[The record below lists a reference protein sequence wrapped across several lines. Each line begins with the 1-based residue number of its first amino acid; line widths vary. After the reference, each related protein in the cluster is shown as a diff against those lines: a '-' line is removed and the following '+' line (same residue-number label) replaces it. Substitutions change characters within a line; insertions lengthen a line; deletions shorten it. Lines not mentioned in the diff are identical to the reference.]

1 MDDSGTFAVSHSLII
16 YSIGENLQL
25 MKTYLL
31 SFLLISIM
39 WSAELAAQCPPPGF
53 PPVGDTCPQAPILCT
68 DLDGYCDTLGTN
80 NIVQAF
86 PGCPSNVLNNDE
98 WFGFVAGTTTI
109 ALLITPSA
117 CQGTYGQYGVQAAI
131 LEGSCSGS
139 AIATQCGC
147 TTNAF
152 TLQASNFIVGQT
164 YYVVFDGC
172 AGDICAFTVNVTQGS
187 TIPSPPPTPAFISGP
202 TQVCPG
208 SVAQYTVPNP
218 GSATF
223 DWTLN
228 GVPASV
234 GSIISP
240 NPAGDITVAWNS
252 VGTATICVTASNGCF
267 SNPVPACITVTSQNI
282 PQTDEYYDLCIGD
295 CLTCAGQTLCAPGDY
310 PVALI
315 NYLGCDS
322 VVVCHITGIPFIQTD
337 NGQVTMCGPANYD
350 VCGTNY
356 ASSGIYTTTC
366 TNWQGCDSTVL
377 VDLAI
382 FVPEA
387 NISPPGTLDCSP
399 GSTVTLSGVNSTF
412 ALVPNGNT
420 LFLWTGP
427 GIVGPNND
435 ILCDVNQPGQ
445 YCLTV
450 THTRDNVSCSDTQC
464 VTVTQ
469 DNAVPQ
475 IPQLTGDFGPCE
487 GDSTTY
493 DATPVGLPSPS
504 GYTWYTPNGET
515 IIPVDSNTVQVV
527 WADTTGGQLC
537 VTADNGCGSSDSA
550 CVQIVVTPGPEQ
562 PVLVGPDSVCTNS
575 PETYV
580 ITNPS
585 PGVTYNWTVPAG
597 ASFSGSGDTVIVN
610 FSGAT
615 PGLGQVCATV
625 QNLCGSLQQCIDVVI
640 SAPPILPTLSGP
652 DTVCTSGTYNFDVT
666 NPETGVTYNWTAPNG
681 ATINGSGPNVTIE
694 FLGASTG
701 QVCVS
706 ATNSC
711 GTSNQACQTVVVIP
725 APSGTISG
733 TGEFCVGSGD
743 SVSLTITLTGTGPWN
758 VEYAL
763 DGGTAVP
770 LVINSSP
777 FTLVVYQAGT
787 YTLVSVIT
795 ASSSCPGAVL
805 GSGVVTENPLP
816 EATLSGSGS
825 LCQGSGQT
833 VPLTIDLTGAAPW
846 TVDWTVNGIAQA
858 ALNIAAT
865 PYTLNIGQAQSG
877 NIALS
882 GVVDNNSCIGTVSGN
897 STVVVN
903 TAPTVSN
910 IQTTCDPTNTSYVL
924 TFNIFGGDSTSYTV
938 TPQTGTLSGNM
949 FTSDPI
955 ASGAGYLYVV
965 SDANDCNPLT
975 MADTVLCNCT
985 TSVGSMDGTP
995 VNNCGDGPITV
1006 NYDAT
1011 NQFFDGNDTL
1021 SFVFH
1026 SGSGVSI
1033 VPPILSTTS
1042 TPTVSFDP
1050 ATMTYGTTYY
1060 LSAVVGDNNGSGFVD
1075 LNDPCLDVA
1084 QGTPITFF
1092 EIPTATLSGAPA
1104 VCVGDPANLTV
1115 DFTGE
1120 SPWSIS
1126 YDDGSGNIQ
1135 TVNGITSNP
1144 YTLTVNTNVTT
1155 TYCLTDMGDV
1165 NCVGITNGCATATIF
1180 TGVQY
1185 DSLEVICNPTSTAYT
1200 VSFIISG
1207 GDPATYVV
1215 TGVTGAIAG
1224 GPPYVFTSDPIPTGS
1239 GYNIT
1244 IDDVNSCDPQNVS
1257 QTQVICNCISDAGTM
1272 SATLIE
1278 ECGDGPV
1285 NVGDA
1290 VGTALDPDDFLFYYL
1305 HTNNGPSLGTV
1316 IAISATPSFSFD
1328 PATMTYGTTYYV
1340 SSVVGSDDGTGAID
1354 LMDPCLSVAP
1364 GTPLVFYEVPT
1375 AVMTG
1380 STEVCP
1386 GVPADLMVTLTGVSP
1401 WSITINGQVIS
1412 GIMNTPYN
1420 YSVSPSVTTV
1430 YNLTEVSDQNCTA
1443 PAVGTETITLAE
1455 SPVVQ
1460 NISIQCNST
1469 ATGYTLCF
1477 DIVGGDPA
1485 CYMVTPNNGTLTG
1498 NQFCS
1503 NEIPDG
1509 QGYNFNVSDCH
1520 GCPPVVVDTSL
1531 VDCACLSIAGD
1542 MDATPLDVCGN
1553 ALAQPVYLS
1562 GEFLDGDD
1570 ALCYMLHNGDNIPIS
1585 TNSTGE
1591 FAFNPSSM
1599 SYEQPYFIC
1608 AVVGNDDGSG
1618 CVNFADPC
1626 LSIGACAQ
1634 VTYHAIPTAVLSGDA
1649 SICNGGDTDLSVALT
1664 GIGPWNLT
1672 YEDAGGNSVD
1682 LVANSSPFLINVAPA
1697 TSDVFS
1703 LVSLSDAN
1711 CTGTV
1716 SGTAL
1721 INVNNPPQIVNLS
1734 EVCDIATFTYV
1745 VTFEIIGG
1753 DAASYSVTPATGTI
1767 SSGIFTS
1774 DPIPSA
1780 QTYTFQVDDANG
1792 CGPSEVTGVQIC
1804 QCGTDAGTMS
1814 LVPLDFCADETATVN
1829 ASTGVSLDPEDVLVY
1844 VLHTSNTD
1852 VLGTMLAT
1860 SSTPNFNFIP
1870 GTTTPGVTYYISAV
1884 AGNDDGSGNV
1894 DLSDNCL
1901 SVAPGTPV
1909 VFNALPTITL
1919 TGTTTVCEGDNAAVS
1934 FNMTGTGPFTV
1945 TYLVNGT
1952 PQAPLPGLPA
1962 SFTIEQVWDVSSTL
1976 TVTSVTDQGT
1986 GCLNTFN
1993 ESVTITVNHQP
2004 VAGEAM
2010 GNFSICQNAGDVL
2023 DLNSQITGADAGGQ
2037 WTGPGGVIVPNGILN
2052 TNGLPPGNLTYTY
2065 TVNGLPPCIDDAV
2078 SLQVLVDP
2086 QPTADAGPDQ
2096 ELNCDIDIVTIGGSN
2111 TSSGFITQWSGGPV
2125 SDSTATNPTTTVPGV
2140 YTLTVT
2146 TPSNGCSDTDEMTV
2160 FENITVPE
2168 PHITISDVSCFGRT
2182 DGYILIDSITN
2193 GEPPYLCSFDG
2204 SAFSAVKQFTNLL
2217 PGDHSLTIQDAA
2229 GCQTIVNF
2237 QIGEPDVVSV
2247 EIQGSFEG
2255 NDPIVDLGGSVTLE
2269 IITNPPFGF
2278 LDTVIWMPDTLVDC
2292 GNCQQNEVTL
2302 SQQATF
2308 SVMISKDG
2316 CDASDQL
2323 TVFVSKDHPVYVPN
2337 AFSPNEDGRNDIFM
2351 IYGGNSIAKIKSFL
2365 VFNRWGET
2373 VHEYYNF
2380 QPNDA
2385 TAGWDG
2391 YFRGQRMDPGIF
2403 TWFAEVEFIDGLT
2416 EMIEGDVTLMR

>member
-1 MDDSGTFAVSHSLII
+1 
-16 YSIGENLQL
+16 

-31 SFLLISIM
+31 TFLLLSVFA
-39 WSAELAAQCPPPGF
+39 SYELMAQCPPPGF
-53 PPVGDTCPQAPILCT
+53 PATGDTCPLAPVLCT
-68 DLDGYCDTLGTN
+68 NLDGYCDTLG
-80 NIVQAF
+80 NINVVQNF

-109 ALLITPSA
+109 ALLITPSD
-117 CQGTYGQYGVQAAI
+117 CQGTPGGQFGVQGAI
-131 LEGSCSGS
+131 LEGGCSGS

-147 TTNAF
+147 TTNPF
-152 TLQASNFIVGQT
+152 TLTASNFIVGQT

-187 TIPSPPPTPAFISGP
+187 TIPSPPATPAFITGP

-218 GSATF
+218 DDATYT
-223 DWTLN
+223 WSLN
-228 GVPASV
+228 GVPPNV
-234 GSIISP
+234 GTILGP
-240 NPAGDITVAWNS
+240 NPNGDITVAWNS
-252 VGTATICVTASNGCF
+252 EGTATICVLASNGCF
-267 SNPVPACITVTSQNI
+267 NNPVPACITVTSQNI

-295 CLTCAGQTLCAPGDY
+295 CLTCAGQTLCAPGEY
-310 PVALI
+310 PVALL

-337 NGQVTMCGPANYD
+337 NGQITMCGPATYE

-356 ASSGIYTTTC
+356 SSSGIYTTTC

-377 VDLAI
+377 ADVAI
-382 FVPEA
+382 FDPQA
-387 NISPPGTLDCSP
+387 NILPPASLDCSP
-399 GSTVTLSGVNSTF
+399 GSTVILNGVNSTF
-412 ALVPNGNT
+412 ALVPGGQT
-420 LFLWTGP
+420 LFLWAGP
-427 GIVGPNND
+427 GIVGPNDD
-435 ILCDVNQPGQ
+435 ILVDVDQPGQ

-450 THTRDNVSCSDTQC
+450 SHERNNVSCSDTKC

-475 IPQLTGDFGPCE
+475 IPQFTGDFNPCQ
-487 GDSTTY
+487 GDTTLY
-493 DATPVGLPSPS
+493 DAMPVGLPSPS

-515 IIPVDSNTVQVV
+515 IIPVDSNSVEVV

-550 CVQIVVTPGPEQ
+550 CVLIVVTPGPE
-562 PVLVGPDSVCTNS
+562 PPFLVGPDSVCTDNTLQ
-575 PETYV
+575 TYF

-585 PGVTYNWTVPAG
+585 PGVTYNWTVPPG
-597 ASFSGSGDTVIVN
+597 ASFSGSSDTITVN
-610 FSGAT
+610 FSGTT
-615 PGLGQVCATV
+615 PGLTQVCATV
-625 QNLCGSLQQCIDVVI
+625 QNLCGSFLQCIDIVI
-640 SAPPILPTLSGP
+640 TAVPLLPVMAGP

-666 NPETGVTYNWTAPNG
+666 NPQAGVTYNWTAPSG
-681 ATINGSGPNVTIE
+681 ATINGTGTNVTIE

-706 ATNSC
+706 ATNIC

-733 TGEFCVGSGD
+733 SGEFCVGSGD
-743 SVSLTITLTGTGPWN
+743 SVNLTITLTGTGPWD

-763 DGGTAVP
+763 DGGTPIP
-770 LVINSSP
+770 LVISNSP
-777 FTLVVYQAGT
+777 YPLVVYQAGT

-795 ASSSCPGAVL
+795 AASSCPGAVL
-805 GSGVVTENPLP
+805 GSAVVTENPLP
-816 EATLSGSGS
+816 TADLSGSGS
-825 LCQGSGQT
+825 ICQGSGQT
-833 VPLTIDLTGAAPW
+833 VPLTIDLTGEAPW
-846 TVDWTVNGIAQA
+846 TVEWTVNGNAQA
-858 ALNIAAT
+858 ALNINAT
-865 PYTLNIGQAQSG
+865 PDTLNIGQAQSG
-877 NIALS
+877 NIALT
-882 GVVDNNSCIGTVSGN
+882 GVTDNNGCVGTVSGT

-910 IQTTCDPTNTSYVL
+910 IQSTCDPTNTLYVL
-924 TFNIFGGDSTSYTV
+924 TFNINGGDPSSYTV
-938 TPQTGTLSGNM
+938 TPPTGTLTGNL

-955 ASGAGYLYVV
+955 ASGSGYVFVV

-975 MADTVLCNCT
+975 MADTVLCDCT
-985 TSVGSMDGTP
+985 SAVGIMDGNP
-995 VNNCGDGPITV
+995 VSECGDGPVTV
-1006 NYDAT
+1006 PYDNST
-1011 NQFFDGNDTL
+1011 QVFDGNDTL
-1021 SFVFH
+1021 AFVFH

-1060 LSAVVGDNNGSGFVD
+1060 LSAVVGDDGGSGFVD
-1075 LNDPCLDVA
+1075 LNDPCLAVA

-1104 VCVGDPANLTV
+1104 VCVGSPAQFSV
-1115 DFTGE
+1115 SFTGE

-1135 TVNGITSNP
+1135 TINGITNNP
-1144 YTLTVNTNVTT
+1144 YTLTKSPVSST
-1155 TYCLTDMGDV
+1155 TYCLTAMGDV
-1165 NCVGITNGCATATIF
+1165 NCTGTVTGCGTATIF

-1185 DSLEVICNPTSTAYT
+1185 DSLEVVCNPTSTAFT
-1200 VSFIISG
+1200 VSFIITG
-1207 GDPATYVV
+1207 GDPATYI
-1215 TGVTGAIAG
+1215 VTGATGTITG

-1239 GYNIT
+1239 GYDIT
-1244 IDDVNSCDPQNVS
+1244 IDDVNSCDPKNVS
-1257 QTQVICNCISDAGTM
+1257 QTQVICNCVSDAGTM
-1272 SATLIE
+1272 STTLIE

-1290 VGTALDPDDFLFYYL
+1290 VGTALDPDDVLLYYL

-1316 IAISATPSFSFD
+1316 IAISPTPSFAFD

-1340 SSVVGSDDGTGAID
+1340 SAVIGSDDGTGAID
-1354 LMDPCLSVAP
+1354 LTDPCLSITP
-1364 GTPLVFYEVPT
+1364 GTPLVFYEIPT
-1375 AVMTG
+1375 ATLSG

-1386 GVPADLMVTLTGVSP
+1386 GVPASLVVTLTGDSP
-1401 WSITINGQVIS
+1401 WSVTINGQVIT
-1412 GIMNTPYN
+1412 GIVNTPYN
-1420 YSVSPSVTTV
+1420 YIVSPSGTTV
-1430 YNLTEVSDQNCTA
+1430 YDLTEVSDQNCTA
-1443 PAVGTETITLAE
+1443 PATGSETITLAE
-1455 SPVVQ
+1455 SPTVQ
-1460 NISIQCNST
+1460 NLDIQCNST
-1469 ATGYTLCF
+1469 GTGYTVCF

-1485 CYMVTPNNGTLTG
+1485 CYQVAPNNGTLTAG
-1498 NQFCS
+1498 QFCS

-1509 QGYNFNVSDCH
+1509 QGYLFNVSDCH
-1520 GCPPVVVDTSL
+1520 GCPPVVVDTTL
-1531 VDCACLSIAGD
+1531 IDCACLSVAGD
-1542 MDATPLDVCGN
+1542 MDATPVDVCGT
-1553 ALAQPVYLS
+1553 ALAQPVYLG

-1570 ALCYMLHNGDNIPIS
+1570 VLCYMLHNGDNVPIA
-1585 TNSTGE
+1585 TNTAGE

-1599 SYEQPYFIC
+1599 NYEQQYYIC

-1626 LSIGACAQ
+1626 LNTGGCAP
-1634 VTYHAIPTAVLSGDA
+1634 VTFHAIPTAVLSGDA
-1649 SICNGGDTDLSVALT
+1649 SICNGGNTNLSVTLT
-1664 GIGPWNLT
+1664 GAGPWNLT
-1672 YEDAGGNSVD
+1672 YQDAGGNPVD
-1682 LVANSSPFLINVAPA
+1682 VVANSSPHLINVAPA
-1697 TSDVFS
+1697 GSDVFS

-1716 SGTAL
+1716 SGNAL
-1721 INVNNPPQIVNLS
+1721 INVNNPPQIVNVS
-1734 EVCDIATFTYV
+1734 EICDIATFTYE

-1753 DAASYSVTPATGTI
+1753 DAATYNVTPATGTI
-1767 SSGIFTS
+1767 TTGIFMS

-1780 QTYTFQVDDANG
+1780 QTYTFQVDDVNG
-1792 CGPSEVTGVQIC
+1792 CGPTEVSGVQIC
-1804 QCGTDAGTMS
+1804 ECGTDAGNMPAA
-1814 LVPLDFCADETATVN
+1814 PLSFCENVTAIVSP
-1829 ASTGVSLDPEDVLVY
+1829 ATGTNLDPEDVLIY
-1844 VLHTSNTD
+1844 VLHTSSTD
-1852 VLGTMLAT
+1852 VLGTILAI
-1860 SSTPNFNFIP
+1860 SNTPNFNFIP
-1870 GTTTPGVTYYISAV
+1870 GVTVPGTTYYISAV

-1894 DLSDNCL
+1894 DLNDNCL

-1919 TGTTTVCEGDNAAVS
+1919 TGTTTVCEGENAAVS

-1945 TYLVNGT
+1945 TYLVNGS
-1952 PQAPLPGLPA
+1952 PQPTLPGLPA
-1962 SFTIEQVWDVSSTL
+1962 SFSIEQVWDVSSTL
-1976 TVTSVTDQGT
+1976 TVTSVTDMGT

-1993 ESVTITVNHQP
+1993 ESVTITVNQQP
-2004 VAGEAM
+2004 VAGTAI

-2023 DLNSQITGADAGGQ
+2023 DLNSQVTGADPGGQ

-2065 TVNGLPPCIDDAV
+2065 TLTGLPPCTDDAV

-2086 QPTADAGPDQ
+2086 QPTADAGPNQ

-2111 TSSGFITQWSGGPV
+2111 TSPGFITLWTGGPV
-2125 SDSTATNPTTTVPGV
+2125 SDSTATNPTTTTPGV
-2140 YTLTVT
+2140 YTITVT
-2146 TPSNGCSDTDEMTV
+2146 TPSNGCTDSDVVTV

-2217 PGDHSLTIQDAA
+2217 PGEHSLIIQDAA

-2237 QIGEPDVVSV
+2237 QIGEPGEVTV
-2247 EIQGSFEG
+2247 EIEGSFEG
-2255 NDPIVDLGGSVTLE
+2255 NDPIVNLGGSVTLE

-2278 LDTVIWMPDTLVDC
+2278 LDTVVWMPDTLVDC
-2292 GNCQQNEVTL
+2292 GNCQQNDVTL
-2302 SQQATF
+2302 NQQTTF
-2308 SVMISKDG
+2308 SVMISEDG
-2316 CDASDQL
+2316 CEASDQL
-2323 TVFVSKDHPVYVPN
+2323 TVFVTKDHPVYVPN

-2351 IYGGNSIAKIKSFL
+2351 IYGGSSIVRIKSFL

-2380 QPNDA
+2380 PPNYA
-2385 TAGWDG
+2385 LAGWTG
-2391 YFRGQRMDPGIF
+2391 YFRGQRMDPGVF
-2403 TWFAEVEFIDGLT
+2403 TWFAEVEFIDGLV
-2416 EMIEGDVTLMR
+2416 ELLEGDVTLIR